1 MPYSFFFRLYG
12 KYLDSYSFTP
22 CIFVH
27 QEAMNAIENAIVLV
41 NVNRR
46 KQVKIVHVLLNLFL
60 TSLFCTRVKRRIYDQ
75 FGKSSGFLV
84 RHFSPP

>member
-22 CIFVH
+22 CIFVR

-46 KQVKIVHVLLNLFL
+46 KQIDIVCVLLNLFL
-60 TSLFCTRVKRRIYDQ
+60 TALVTRVKRRIYDQ